1 MNTLLAEVLQWLQN
15 NGYRRASFDRIVGI
29 VPSAA
34 TYDQL
39 YQLVDQHNDIFRSA
53 TMKGGLPGLA
63 LQDDVNI
70 TEELNALRDP
80 PPALTIGYSTPTP
93 APIVESTTPSVT
105 DNAVEAEIHS
115 EYYINVGEALGAW
128 AGPTMRLTLCVLV
141 LKNEFT
147 VVGKSACVYPELYD
161 SEKGRQ
167 LARADAVKQVWPFL
181 GFRLAD
187 KRAAG

>member
-39 YQLVDQHNDIFRSA
+39 YQLVGQHNDIFRSA

-80 PPALTIGYSTPTP
+80 PVALTIGFGAPTP
-93 APIVESTTPSVT
+93 VVSTTPSVT
-105 DNAVEAEIHS
+105 ENEVDAEIHS
-115 EYYINVGEALGAW
+115 EYYINAAEAIGAW
-128 AGPTMRLTLCVLV
+128 AGPTMRLTLCILV

-161 SEKGRQ
+161 AEKGRQ

-187 KRAAG
+187 KRAAE

>member
-39 YQLVDQHNDIFRSA
+39 YQLIGQHGDIFRSA

-63 LQDDVNI
+63 LQDEVNI
-70 TEELNALRDP
+70 AEELNILRE
-80 PPALTIGYSTPTP
+80 PPAPLTIGFGTP
-93 APIVESTTPSVT
+93 ATSVVADTTPSVT
-105 DNAVEAEIHS
+105 DNEVEAEIHS
-115 EYYINVGEALGAW
+115 EYYINAGEAVGSW
-128 AGPTMRLTLCVLV
+128 SGPTTRLTLCVLV

-161 SEKGRQ
+161 AEKGRQ

-187 KRAAG
+187 KRAAE